1 MAYLCLILA
10 IISEVIATLCLKA
23 SNGWQHT
30 RYGMASVALY
40 TVAGIFLSYT
50 LKSMSVGITYAIWS
64 GVGIALVCIASVYLW
79 QQKFDSFAYAGIAMI
94 GLGTLLITAK
104 SSVVIQ

>member
-1 MAYLCLILA
+1 MAYLFLVLA
-10 IISEVIATLCLKA
+10 IFSEVAATLSLKA

-30 RYGMASVALY
+30 GYGMASIGLY
-40 TVAGIFLSYT
+40 TVAGIFLSFT

-79 QQKFDSFAYAGIAMI
+79 QQKFDGFAYAGITLI
-94 GLGTLLITAK
+94 GLGTLLITVK
-104 SSVVIQ
+104 SNVVIQ